1 MFLGGF
7 QFFHPCG
14 QIFVG
19 RQKVAHLDEGADY
32 QDVHLRGA
40 VAIQHLL
47 QDRHAV
53 LGESVWKIPASAI
66 P

>member
-19 RQKVAHLDEGADY
+19 LQKVAHLDEGADY

-40 VAIQHLL
+40 VAIQHLR

-53 LGESVWKIPASAI
+53 FGESVGKVAESAI